1 MDYTGRQFERLTVIK
16 DLGIRDL
23 LCRCQCGNV
32 KIVQRSKL
40 ENGHTKSCG
49 CFRIERARLGVR
61 KRYPDAGYRRAY
73 SAKKSFAKIRR
84 IGFKLTF
91 EQFKSVI
98 VQDCHYCGKPPGIR
112 TLNDRSFIGAESL
125 DRKDSDGIYE
135 INNVVACCLSCNVRK
150 GDSLYEDYKRR
161 VFTENYDFELA
172 A

>member
-98 VQDCHYCGKPPGIR
+98 VQDCHYCGKPPVKTQTAFTKSTTLLLAVFLAMSEKAIAFTKTIR
-112 TLNDRSFIGAESL
+112 DGFLQKITILN
-125 DRKDSDGIYE
+125 
-135 INNVVACCLSCNVRK
+135 
-150 GDSLYEDYKRR
+150 
-161 VFTENYDFELA
+161 
-172 A
+172 